1 MLFKW
6 RNSNEFHVLLCDAEG
21 LLAACF
27 GVNIMEGLIDCDAT
41 FLTEILEGVQV
52 QRLPDVIFM
61 RIVLLSNKVHEDKP
75 DIIIF
80 ALYYRTVFVIPVRI
94 LLETCHDFC
103 LNNLISGIDIVLCA
117 IP

>member
-27 GVNIMEGLIDCDAT
+27 GVNIMEGLIDCDAA

-52 QRLPDVIFM
+52 QRLPDVIFV

-75 DIIIF
+75 GIKFFFFLLCIREPF
-80 ALYYRTVFVIPVRI
+80 LSSLSGFCWKRVMVFV
-94 LLETCHDFC
+94 
-103 LNNLISGIDIVLCA
+103 
-117 IP
+117 

>member
-27 GVNIMEGLIDCDAT
+27 GVNIMEGLIDCDAA
-41 FLTEILEGVQV
+41 FLTEILDVQV

-75 DIIIF
+75 DIIF
-80 ALYYRTVFVIPVRI
+80 FCFV
-94 LLETCHDFC
+94 LENRFCHPCQDSVG
-103 LNNLISGIDIVLCA
+103 NVL
-117 IP
+117 

>member
-1 MLFKW
+1 
-6 RNSNEFHVLLCDAEG
+6 
-21 LLAACF
+21 
-27 GVNIMEGLIDCDAT
+27 
-41 FLTEILEGVQV
+41 
-52 QRLPDVIFM
+52 
-61 RIVLLSNKVHEDKP
+61 VHEDKP